1 MSKGDGQ
8 PVKLVAL
15 FARGA
20 AHHLQETRPSEDQ
33 KIEDLG
39 DHEWVRVTASVLN
52 TQQLRW
58 WLLGFGAYVQVLEPL
73 ELREEFS
80 HVCEEMVKCYD

>member
-1 MSKGDGQ
+1 M
-8 PVKLVAL
+8 
-15 FARGA
+15 
-20 AHHLQETRPSEDQ
+20 QETRLSEDQ

-80 HVCEEMVKCYD
+80 HVSEEMARLYEFSPTARVANLV